1 MWKELSGTMPKTCR
15 QRQEAQDLLKLAFVL
30 AFRPLAFAPGLP
42 PGGLRLLGKW
52 AADSGRKLNWN
63 GEGRSRSVRCR
74 MRRKAGVGKVRRRAV
89 RSGCSRHGPELANC
103 GGAQGRKN
111 GTDDRRCENL
121 DAASEMPPV
130 GLGNAQRPKPLRD
143 DIGGGGN
150 ATGNKKAQNCGA
162 GLHLATPGLGNGR
175 MGRKESL
182 KNESRRDGR

>member
-121 DAASEMPPV
+121 DAAARCHPSVSATPNARSRCAMTSAAV
-130 GLGNAQRPKPLRD
+130 GTRPETRRPKT
-143 DIGGGGN
+143 
-150 ATGNKKAQNCGA
+150 AAQVCISRLLTWETEGWE
-162 GLHLATPGLGNGR
+162 
-175 MGRKESL
+175 GRKA
-182 KNESRRDGR
+182 